1 MLTFPSQSSS
11 VVVSVGVQCHV
22 GKQRTENQDRVTRS
36 ETPFGDL
43 FVVADG
49 IGGYQGGAEA
59 AQVTVDG
66 FVNFLKANG
75 NLTLPDALQQAVRSV
90 NAALRT
96 RSAARNDQHGMGSTV
111 VLCAVNG
118 NQVTYAHAGD
128 SRAYLLRGGHLQQLT
143 RDHSVMERMIA
154 QGLLTPAQAR
164 EHPDASVLTR
174 ALGQSTDISLD
185 IAGVTIQPK
194 DALLLCSDGL
204 WGYAR
209 HEEIEAVAAAE
220 SLSASAVASAM
231 LNLAL
236 EGGGGD
242 NISIQFLRFLP
253 LEPAKKTAATMLG
266 MPAKWGLAALALA
279 SVLVI
284 AIIAMATW
292 NNQHPVNP
300 TIAPVTSAAKQTPPV
315 ASNTQRPEAPPPA
328 QTSKPTPQQ
337 PSPNTATKTVSQ
349 KTKVAMIR
357 VENGSTGEWA
367 HDFGKLAYLEPIE
380 QRTNAVCLSLGGS
393 VRMLYYSSQSAPVA
407 TKVQQ
412 DLKLSASQMKE
423 LSADVLSHCSSYQ
436 MVAMPAVPSISDA
449 GKTAQESAEEKAREV
464 KGAIQNTIPP
474 LPTPTSP
481 Q

>member
-1 MLTFPSQSSS
+1 MSTLPSQSSP

-36 ETPFGDL
+36 DTPFGDL

-75 NLTLPDALQQAVRSV
+75 KLPLPDALQQAVRSV

-96 RSAARNDQHGMGSTV
+96 RSAARNEQHGMGSTV
-111 VLCAVNG
+111 VLCVVTG
-118 NQVTYAHAGD
+118 NHVTYAHAGD
-128 SRAYLLRGGHLQQLT
+128 SRAYLLRSGRLQQLT
-143 RDHSVMERMIA
+143 RDHSVMERMIS

-174 ALGQSTDISLD
+174 ALGQSSDISLD
-185 IAGVTIQPK
+185 IAGITVQPK

-220 SLSASAVASAM
+220 NLSASAVASAM

-242 NISIQFLRFLP
+242 NISIQFLRFQP
-253 LEPAKKTAATMLG
+253 LEPAKKSAATMLG
-266 MPAKWGLAALALA
+266 MPAKWGLAAIALA

-284 AIIAMATW
+284 AVIAMAMW
-292 NNQHPVNP
+292 NHQHPVTP
-300 TIAPVTSAAKQTPPV
+300 TIAPVPSAAKQTPPV
-315 ASNTQRPEAPPPA
+315 ASNTQRPTAPA
-328 QTSKPTPQQ
+328 QTSKPAPQQ
-337 PSPNTATKTVSQ
+337 PSPNPATKTLSQ

-367 HDFGKLAYLEPIE
+367 RDLGKLAYLEPIE
-380 QRTNAVCLSLGGS
+380 QRTNAFCLSLGGS
-393 VRMLYYSSQSAPVA
+393 VRMLYYSSQSAAVA

-423 LSADVLSHCSSYQ
+423 LSADVLRQCSSYQ

-474 LPTPTSP
+474 VPTPTSP